1 MKKKVLKY
9 WCEIC
14 KITKPIEVS
23 NKNWKKHKHT
33 NLTVKK
39 MEKLYKAVAEDQA
52 MQIETYIRLSLKP
65 KPKWLPN
72 IIYSWILQKLLIL
85 ERLYP

>member
-1 MKKKVLKY
+1 MKTTKKRKMKKKQA
-9 WCEIC
+9 
-14 KITKPIEVS
+14 
-23 NKNWKKHKHT
+23 